1 MQVVRS
7 LIAAAVIAL
16 AVLGCGS
23 TGGGAQGA
31 GGATAAPRATG
42 QAIPTDAAKTP
53 GPSKTDMDDPYGYG
67 Y

>member
-1 MQVVRS
+1 VRRI
-7 LIAAAVIAL
+7 IAASFLAL
-16 AVLGCGS
+16 ALAACGS
-23 TGGGAQGA
+23 SGGGSQGA
-31 GGATAAPRATG
+31 GGVTAAPRATG